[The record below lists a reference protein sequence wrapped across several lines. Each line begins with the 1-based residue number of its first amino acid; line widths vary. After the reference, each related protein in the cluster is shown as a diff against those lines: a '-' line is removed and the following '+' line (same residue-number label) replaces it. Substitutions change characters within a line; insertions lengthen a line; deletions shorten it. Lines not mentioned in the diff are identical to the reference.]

1 MKNIIAL
8 IDTNVIINFIT
19 KREDPYKDACFE
31 LMKLC
36 AENVFEGF
44 IAFHSLSIIWYV
56 IKKQESEG
64 KARAWLNNICDMLT
78 VTGATQEQ
86 IKEAIKNANF
96 KDFEDC
102 LQDECAVHVN
112 AAYIVT
118 CNVKDFKNAKT
129 RVVTPDYFVSHIYN
143 LISRKNYTHVIYKR
157 LKYKEFMDS
166 SMCIILKNHYFL
178 YTCFAR

>member
-44 IAFHSLSIIWYV
+44 IAFHSLSIILYV

-143 LISRKNYTHVIYKR
+143 T
-157 LKYKEFMDS
+157 
-166 SMCIILKNHYFL
+166 
-178 YTCFAR
+178 

>member
-1 MKNIIAL
+1 MFLKVL
-8 IDTNVIINFIT
+8 LHFI
-19 KREDPYKDACFE
+19 
-31 LMKLC
+31 LC
-36 AENVFEGF
+36 L
-44 IAFHSLSIIWYV
+44 SLV
-56 IKKQESEG
+56 CNQKQESEG

-143 LISRKNYTHVIYKR
+143 LISRK
-157 LKYKEFMDS
+157 
-166 SMCIILKNHYFL
+166 L
-178 YTCFAR
+178 YTCDL